1 MTDAIQ
7 NPKKGIGI
15 VFWNARNI
23 SNKLDNFKITLGNS
37 HHNVFC
43 ITESWLKPNMDSFFL
58 AIGGFKTFRNDRQI
72 TNRNG
77 FLKRGGGI
85 LIYAHS
91 DLDTRPLS
99 DESLNFSDENIE
111 LLTTQIILPFTRPLY
126 ILTVYRPPTGN
137 VEFFIEKIQQICD
150 QLPKR
155 HLCDI
160 VIGGDFNINF
170 AKASKKIL
178 KN

>member
-1 MTDAIQ
+1 MTDATQ

-15 VFWNARNI
+15 VFWNARSI
-23 SNKLDNFKITLGNS
+23 SDKLGNFKITLGNS

-43 ITESWLKPNMDSFFL
+43 ITESWLKPDMDSSFL
-58 AIGGFKTFRNDRQI
+58 AIAGFTIFRNDRKI
-72 TNRNG
+72 TNRNV

-85 LIYAHS
+85 LTYAHS

-99 DESLNFSDENIE
+99 DGSLKFSDENIE

-137 VEFFIEKIQQICD
+137 IEFFIEKIQQICH

-155 HLCDI
+155 HLCGI
-160 VIGGDFNINF
+160 VRVET
-170 AKASKKIL
+170 ST
-178 KN
+178 